1 MLKYVTRAAVV
12 AGSVAGLLCV
22 AAGTGTATG
31 GQERQFV
38 VVYAQGGSAEAAHA
52 AIAAAGGTLL
62 SENTAVGVATVSTKS
77 DAFQVAA
84 RASSAIQGVARST
97 IIGRAPDD
105 RAAEGNASSKRDVAQ
120 ADLQGATAA
129 RGTSPGAEDS
139 EDAKK
144 QEPLAG
150 LQWDMQ
156 QIGAT
161 AGGSQRY
168 EQGTGVRVGVI
179 DTGVDGSHP
188 DIAHNFDG
196 ALSRNFTTDIPVD
209 ANGAVVDGPCEHP
222 SCVDPA
228 DEDDNGHGTH
238 VASEIASPVN
248 KLGIAGVA
256 PKATIVN
263 LRAGQDSGYF
273 FLQPTVD
280 ALTYA
285 GDHGIDVVNMSFYVD
300 PWLFNCVDNP
310 ADAPDDRAEQQ
321 TVILAMQRALDYAY
335 AHGVTLVAS
344 AGNGG
349 SDYTK
354 TVIDDSSPDFAGQPG
369 EAPYQRT
376 IPPSCI
382 SMPTEGNHVLS
393 VTSTGA
399 SKRKAY
405 YSDFG
410 DGYADLS
417 APGGD
422 VYDTA
427 DNKRDITKAV
437 LAAYPKHLAEER
449 GQLNPDGTPNTP
461 NVVRSCEK
469 RVCGYYQY
477 LQGTSMASPH
487 AAGVAALAVSRL
499 GVPDLVNGGKKASPD
514 AVEQALRGAATDT
527 SCPTPPEFT
536 YTRQVQQSDGT
547 FVTVTATHVCEGT
560 PTNNGFYGDGIVD
573 ALKVARGF

>member
-1 MLKYVTRAAVV
+1 MFRYVTRAAVV
-12 AGSVAGLLCV
+12 AGSVAGLLWV
-22 AAGTGTATG
+22 AASPGTATS

-38 VVYAQGGSAEAAHA
+38 VLYAQGGSADAAHA

-62 SENTAVGVATVSTKS
+62 SENTAIGVATVTTKS
-77 DAFQVAA
+77 QSFQAA
-84 RASSAIQGVARST
+84 ADASSAIAGVARST
-97 IIGRAPDD
+97 VIGHAPDD
-105 RAAEGNASSKRDVAQ
+105 GAAVGKPSVKLDPAQTDLKGAKAGSGNAKN
-120 ADLQGATAA
+120 G
-129 RGTSPGAEDS
+129 
-139 EDAKK
+139 KK

-161 AGGSQRY
+161 ADGSQRY
-168 EQGTGVRVGVI
+168 EQGNGVRVGII
-179 DTGVDGSHP
+179 DTGVDGTHP
-188 DIAHNFDG
+188 DIAKNFDK

-209 ANGAVVDGPCEHP
+209 ANGAIVDGPCEHP
-222 SCVDPA
+222 SCVDPV

-248 KLGIAGVA
+248 KLGIAGIA

-263 LRAGQDSGYF
+263 LRAGQDAGFF

-300 PWLFNCVDNP
+300 PWLFNCADNP
-310 ADAPDDRAEQQ
+310 ADSPEAQAEQR
-321 TVILAMQRALDYAY
+321 TVVMAMQRALDYAY
-335 AHGVTLVAS
+335 NHGVTLVAA
-344 AGNGG
+344 AGNGA
-349 SDYTK
+349 SDYSK
-354 TVIDDSSPDFAGQPG
+354 TIVDASSPDFPSVPG

-376 IPPSCI
+376 IPTSCT
-382 SMPTEGNHVLS
+382 SMPSEGNHVLS
-393 VTSTGA
+393 VTSTGI

-410 DGYADLS
+410 NGYADVS

-427 DNKRDITKAV
+427 DNKRDITKAI
-437 LAAYPKHLAEER
+437 LAAYPKSLAVER

-461 NVVRSCEK
+461 NVVQSCNK
-469 RVCGYYQY
+469 GVCGYYQY

-487 AAGVAALAVSRL
+487 AAGVAALAVGRL
-499 GVPDLVNGGKKASPD
+499 GVKDHVNGGLKASPA
-514 AVEQALRGAATDT
+514 AVEQVLRGTATDT
-527 SCPTPPEFT
+527 PCPTPAAFT
-536 YTRQVQQSDGT
+536 YTRQVLQPDGS
-547 FVTVTATHVCEGT
+547 FLTVTSTQTCEGT
-560 PTNNGFYGDGIVD
+560 PTNNGFFGDGILN
-573 ALKVARGF
+573 ATKVARGH

>member
-1 MLKYVTRAAVV
+1 MRRYVTRAAVV
-12 AGSVAGLLCV
+12 AASVSGLLWA

-38 VVYAQGGSAEAAHA
+38 VVYAQGGSAAAAHA
-52 AIAAAGGTLL
+52 AIAAAGGKVVE
-62 SENTAVGVATVSTKS
+62 ENTAIGVATVTTRS
-77 DAFQVAA
+77 DAFQTAA
-84 RASSAIQGVARST
+84 GGSSAIAGVARST
-97 IIGRAPDD
+97 VIGRAPDD
-105 RAAEGNASSKRDVAQ
+105 RMGAGKAGFKHDAAL
-120 ADLQGATAA
+120 ADLQGA
-129 RGTSPGAEDS
+129 GAGS
-139 EDAKK
+139 QKANKGKK

-161 AGGSQRY
+161 ADGSQRY
-168 EQGTGVRVGVI
+168 EQGKGVQVGII
-179 DTGVDGSHP
+179 DTGVDGTHP
-188 DIAHNFDG
+188 DIAPNFDR

-209 ANGAVVDGPCEHP
+209 ANGGTVDGPCEHP
-222 SCVDPA
+222 SCIDPV

-256 PKATIVN
+256 PKATIVS

-300 PWLFNCVDNP
+300 PWLFNCADNP
-310 ADAPDDRAEQQ
+310 ADSPADRAEQR
-321 TVILAMQRALDYAY
+321 TVVTAMQRALDYAY
-335 AHGVTLVAS
+335 AHGVTLVAA
-344 AGNGG
+344 AGNGAT
-349 SDYTK
+349 DYTK
-354 TVIDDSSPDFAGQPG
+354 TIIDSSSPDFAGVPG
-369 EAPYQRT
+369 EAPYERT

-382 SMPTEGNHVLS
+382 SMPSEGNHVLS
-393 VTSTGA
+393 VTSTGI

-405 YSDFG
+405 YSDYG
-410 DGYADLS
+410 NGYADLS

-427 DNKRDITKAV
+427 DNKRDITKAI
-437 LAAYPKHLAEER
+437 LAAYPKSLAVAN

-461 NVVRSCEK
+461 NVVQSCHK
-469 RVCGYYQY
+469 GVCGYYQY

-487 AAGVAALAVSRL
+487 AAGVAALAVGRL
-499 GVPDLVNGGKKASPD
+499 GVKDHVNGGKKASPA
-514 AVEQALRGAATDT
+514 AVEQVLRGTATNT
-527 SCPTPPEFT
+527 ACPTPPLFT
-536 YTRQVQQSDGT
+536 YTRQILQSDGS
-547 FVTVTATHVCEGT
+547 FVTVTASHLCEGT

-573 ALKVARGF
+573 AKRVAKGH

>member
-1 MLKYVTRAAVV
+1 MFKYVTRAAVV
-12 AGSVAGLLCV
+12 AGSVAGLLWV
-22 AAGTGTATG
+22 AASPGTATS

-38 VVYAQGGSAEAAHA
+38 VLYAQGGSTEAAHA
-52 AIAAAGGTLL
+52 AIAAAGGTVL
-62 SENTAVGVATVSTKS
+62 SENAAIGVATVTTKS
-77 DAFQVAA
+77 GGFQAA
-84 RASSAIQGVARST
+84 AGASSAIAGVARST
-97 IIGRAPDD
+97 VIGRAPDD
-105 RAAEGNASSKRDVAQ
+105 GSAVGKARLKLDAAQ
-120 ADLQGATAA
+120 TDLQGASAGSANAT
-129 RGTSPGAEDS
+129 E
-139 EDAKK
+139 AKK

-161 AGGSQRY
+161 ADGSQRY
-168 EQGTGVRVGVI
+168 EQGTGVRVGII
-179 DTGVDGSHP
+179 DTGVDGTHP
-188 DIAHNFDG
+188 DIAHNFDK

-209 ANGAVVDGPCEHP
+209 ANGATVDGPCEHP
-222 SCVDPA
+222 SCVDPS

-263 LRAGQDSGYF
+263 LRAGQDSGFF

-300 PWLFNCVDNP
+300 PWLFNCPDNP
-310 ADAPDDRAEQQ
+310 ADSPESQAEQR
-321 TVILAMQRALDYAY
+321 TVVTAMQRALDYAY
-335 AHGVTLVAS
+335 DHGVTLVAA
-344 AGNGG
+344 AGNGA
-349 SDYTK
+349 SDYSK
-354 TVIDDSSPDFAGQPG
+354 TIVDTSSPDFADEPG
-369 EAPYQRT
+369 EAPYERT
-376 IPPSCI
+376 IPASCT
-382 SMPTEGNHVLS
+382 SMPSEGNHVLA
-393 VTSTGA
+393 VTSTGI

-410 DGYADLS
+410 NGYADLS

-461 NVVRSCEK
+461 NVVESCDK
-469 RVCGYYQY
+469 QICGYYQY

-487 AAGVAALAVSRL
+487 AAGVAVLAVSRL
-499 GVPDLVNGGKKASPD
+499 GVPDSVNGGKKASPA
-514 AVEQALRGAATDT
+514 AVEQALRGTATDT
-527 SCPTPPEFT
+527 PCPTPAMFT
-536 YTRQVQQSDGT
+536 YTRQVRQPDGS
-547 FVTVTATHVCEGT
+547 FVTVTSTQTCEGS
-560 PTNNGFYGDGIVD
+560 PTNNGFFGDGIID
-573 ALKVARGF
+573 ATKVARGQ